1 MAEAA
6 NINGTMTKS
15 QTNLG
20 TAAILVYSQ
29 AKLESFF
36 LSRNLH

>member
-15 QTNLG
+15 QTNYLVGTHKKSWKRSTLG
-20 TAAILVYSQ
+20 RIP
-29 AKLESFF
+29 
-36 LSRNLH
+36 R